1 MSPRVASR
9 LAWSLWALAALM
21 VAGSAA
27 LIALAWGIPTPA
39 EDLGPDGVGFLVA
52 FLAFPTV
59 GAVVAS
65 RRPDNRIGW
74 LFCGVG
80 ILLGLA
86 AFVPEFADYALFA
99 KPGSLPGGRWAA
111 WASGWLDSTFILSV
125 CLILLL
131 FPTGRLISRR
141 WRPALWLAA
150 ASLSTAILN
159 SLVRPGMI
167 RADLPVE
174 NPLGIEGAKTFL
186 DVVDVV
192 AWVVFV
198 VSVVVSALS
207 MVLRFRRARG
217 DERQQVKWIAYA
229 AGLLV
234 ASFLAANGA
243 GALGSFW
250 DKVADALIGVAF
262 AAIPV
267 SAGIAILRYR
277 LYDIDR
283 VINRTLVY
291 GVLTAGLASFYFGIV
306 IGLQAA
312 SSSVT
317 RGSDL
322 AVAGST
328 LAVAALFRPAR
339 RRVQRLVDRRFYR
352 RKVDAERTLG
362 AFTDRLRRQIDLDSL
377 TGELETVV
385 RETLQPA
392 HVSLWVRAQE
402 AEA

>member
-1 MSPRVASR
+1 MSRRASAA
-9 LAWSLWALAALM
+9 LAWSLWVLAAGF
-21 VAGSAA
+21 VAAGVTLTA
-27 LIALAWGIPTPA
+27 LTWGIPTPA

-52 FLAFPTV
+52 LIGFPTV
-59 GAVVAS
+59 GALVAS

-80 ILLGLA
+80 ILLALA
-86 AFVPEFADYALFA
+86 AFVPQYADYALFA

-111 WASGWLDSTFILSV
+111 WASSWLDSTFILSV

-141 WRPALWLAA
+141 WRPALWLVA

-159 SLVRPGMI
+159 GSIRPGRI
-167 RADLPVE
+167 RTDIPVE

-186 DVVDVV
+186 DVVDNV
-192 AWVVFV
+192 AFFVFV
-198 VSVVVSALS
+198 LSVLVSALS
-207 MVLRFRRARG
+207 MVLRFRGARG
-217 DERQQVKWIAYA
+217 DEREQVKWLAYS
-229 AGLLV
+229 AGFLV

-243 GALGSFW
+243 SALGSFW
-250 DKVADALIGVAF
+250 DKVAGALIGVAF
-262 AAIPV
+262 AAIPL

-283 VINRTLVY
+283 IINRTLVY
-291 GVLTAGLASFYFGIV
+291 GALTAGLASLYFGIV
-306 IGLQAA
+306 VGLQAA

-328 LAVAALFRPAR
+328 LVVAALFRPAR
-339 RRVQRLVDRRFYR
+339 RRIQTLVDRRFYR
-352 RKVDAERTLG
+352 SKVDAARTLEDFS
-362 AFTDRLRRQIDLDSL
+362 ARLRREIELESL
-377 TGELETVV
+377 TAELGVV
-385 RETLQPA
+385 VERTLQPA
-392 HVSLWVRAQE
+392 HVSLWLRATE
-402 AEA
+402 SGP